1 MVYWVLGCAANLET
15 ERDPQRRED
24 DEKIV
29 IHNVKWNGWNEID
42 SHDFWKIKFR
52 NPKNSKNDNCI
63 STPWNHIH
71 MLPYKLYSAL
81 LLL

>member
-42 SHDFWKIKFR
+42 SNDFWKIKFR
-52 NPKNSKNDNCI
+52 NPKNSRNDNCI
-63 STPWNHIH
+63 STP
-71 MLPYKLYSAL
+71 
-81 LLL
+81 

>member
-1 MVYWVLGCAANLET
+1 MVYRVLGCAENLET
-15 ERDPQRRED
+15 EGDPQRRED

-52 NPKNSKNDNCI
+52 NPKNS
-63 STPWNHIH
+63 
-71 MLPYKLYSAL
+71 
-81 LLL
+81 